1 MYTEMTNVSAA
12 GRITPGCAG
21 MYKPEHVKAW
31 QRVTHFIHQNSAAK
45 GCRQLAHAGRK
56 GSTKYPWHGEDEPL
70 ENGNWPLISAS
81 PLPFK
86 EFNQVPKEM
95 TRDDMDD
102 VLDSFVRAAHMA
114 EEAEFDMIEIHMAH
128 GYLLSS
134 FISPVSN
141 VRRDEYGGELVNRL
155 KFPVEILK
163 AVRSVW
169 PNSKPISCRIS
180 ATDWL
185 DSGGLTGEDAVEVA
199 KQLYEN
205 GCDIIDVSAG
215 QTTPEAEPI
224 YGRMFQTHL
233 SEQVRL
239 EAKGPTIAVG
249 NITSADQVNTIV
261 AAGRAD
267 LVALARPHLTDPHF
281 TLKAAAHYGYTP
293 QFWPEQYLAGKA
305 QAERLAEQDNIRL
318 QEILLANRPKS
329 HND

>member
-1 MYTEMTNVSAA
+1 
-12 GRITPGCAG
+12 
-21 MYKPEHVKAW
+21 
-31 QRVTHFIHQNSAAK
+31 
-45 GCRQLAHAGRK
+45 
-56 GSTKYPWHGEDEPL
+56 
-70 ENGNWPLISAS
+70 
-81 PLPFK
+81 
-86 EFNQVPKEM
+86 
-95 TRDDMDD
+95 
-102 VLDSFVRAAHMA
+102 MA

-134 FISPVSN
+134 FFSPVSN

-215 QTTPEAEPI
+215 QTTPQAKPI

-293 QFWPEQYLAGKA
+293 QFWPEQYLAGKM
-305 QAERLAEQDNIRL
+305 QAERLAQQDNTRL

>member
-1 MYTEMTNVSAA
+1 MVSLQWYENARRYNDLTPPQFAFNFLSRSKSVTYENLKLRDPKYGREVNNWYVNLVQKEQGFDIPNDPAPPPMFTPYRIRELVLQNRVVVSPMCQYSANDGTPTDWHLVHLGGFAVGGAGLVYTEMTNVSAA

-31 QRVTHFIHQNSAAK
+31 QRVTRFIHQNSAAK
-45 GCRQLAHAGRK
+45 VCMQLAHAGRK

-95 TRDDMDD
+95 ARDDMDE
-102 VLDSFVRAAHMA
+102 VLDSFVRAARMA

-185 DSGGLTGEDAVEVA
+185 DLSG
-199 KQLYEN
+199 LYE
-205 GCDIIDVSAG
+205 CCLVSK
-215 QTTPEAEPI
+215 
-224 YGRMFQTHL
+224 F
-233 SEQVRL
+233 
-239 EAKGPTIAVG
+239 
-249 NITSADQVNTIV
+249 
-261 AAGRAD
+261 
-267 LVALARPHLTDPHF
+267 
-281 TLKAAAHYGYTP
+281 
-293 QFWPEQYLAGKA
+293 
-305 QAERLAEQDNIRL
+305 
-318 QEILLANRPKS
+318 
-329 HND
+329 